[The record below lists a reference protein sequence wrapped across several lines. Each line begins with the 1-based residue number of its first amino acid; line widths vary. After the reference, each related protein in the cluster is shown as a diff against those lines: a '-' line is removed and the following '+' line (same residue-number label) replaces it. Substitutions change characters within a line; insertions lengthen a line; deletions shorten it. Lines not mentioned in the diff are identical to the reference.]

1 MIDFELK
8 REIDGLKGDLNITKL
23 AINSVQI
30 DMKEQLAGEMG
41 EDMSAV
47 LNGERIV
54 KVGTIE
60 KHKFKFKSWL
70 KKIFRMF

>member
-54 KVGTIE
+54 NVGTIE
-60 KHKFKFKSWL
+60 KHKFKLKSWL